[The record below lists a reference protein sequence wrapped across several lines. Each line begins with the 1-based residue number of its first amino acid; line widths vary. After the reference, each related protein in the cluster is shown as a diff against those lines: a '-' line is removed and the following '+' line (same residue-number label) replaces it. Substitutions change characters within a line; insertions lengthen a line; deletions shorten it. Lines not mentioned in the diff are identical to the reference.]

1 MAALALLLLSLQA
14 LAGTLEVHML
24 DVGQGDAILLRSPAG
39 KTVLVDAGVLK
50 GQPIAQ
56 LRALGVTHLDLVVA
70 SHPHADHIGGM
81 PAVLQAFTV
90 GQYTDSGLPHST
102 DNYQQTMTLIE
113 EKGIP
118 WKAAQVGQTYNL
130 DDGIKIEV
138 LHPGVSPLTNTRS
151 DLNSNSVVLRVTH
164 GQDCMLFV
172 GDAEAETEAALL
184 QRGLSQ
190 CSLLKVAH
198 HGSNHSSTD
207 AFLDAVEPEYALISV
222 GAGNRY
228 GHPGPEAVRRLE
240 SRGAE
245 VHRTDLEGALRVEST
260 GKGMSIQSQKLAPQ
274 VIAGA
279 TRLGGAES
287 TAAGATTAAPRTA
300 AAAPS
305 AASGAG
311 RPASASGPKKTPT
324 TAPVKAPAAEP
335 TVALAQ
341 PRPTPAAVAAAPSP
355 SPTRSA
361 AAKPS
366 LPWWRFAAR
375 RNDKLAARVAADVLR
390 AADASANPSAEQAGQ

>member
-1 MAALALLLLSLQA
+1 LAVLPLLLFSLQA
-14 LAGTLEVHML
+14 YAGTLEVHML
-24 DVGQGDAILLRSPAG
+24 DVGQGDAILLRTPAG

-56 LRALGVTHLDLVVA
+56 LKALGVTHLDLVVA

-90 GQYTDSGLPHST
+90 GQYTDSGQPHST

-138 LHPGVSPLTNTRS
+138 LHPGMTFLTNTRS

-172 GDAEAETEAALL
+172 GDAEAETESALL

-207 AFLDAVEPEYALISV
+207 AFLDAVEPEYALVSV
-222 GAGNRY
+222 GADNRY
-228 GHPGPEAVRRLE
+228 GHPGAETVRRLE
-240 SRGAE
+240 SRGTE

-260 GKGMSIQSQKLAPQ
+260 GKGMSIQAQKLAPK
-274 VIAGA
+274 VLAGA

-287 TAAGATTAAPRTA
+287 TPAAPTKAPAVAAVVASTQSVAATSTKGSPTNKAPAATA
-300 AAAPS
+300 NVPSQPATPRSTASTTSATAAAPS
-305 AASGAG
+305 G
-311 RPASASGPKKTPT
+311 
-324 TAPVKAPAAEP
+324 
-335 TVALAQ
+335 
-341 PRPTPAAVAAAPSP
+341 
-355 SPTRSA
+355 
-361 AAKPS
+361 
-366 LPWWRFAAR
+366 LPWWRLAAR
-375 RNDKLAARVAADVLR
+375 RNEKLAARVAADVLR
-390 AADASANPSAEQAGQ
+390 AAEASSKQTVEQADP